1 MAEEAVGGVN
11 AVRHGSGRVLRE
23 PRGLVAVNVVVCVGA
38 REVVVVVVVVLVMVA
53 ILIGVSV
60 GGGGGRRVVFDA
72 LEVLDGLFRGFNYF
86 DDYAREND

>member
-1 MAEEAVGGVN
+1 M
-11 AVRHGSGRVLRE
+11 LRE
-23 PRGLVAVNVVVCVGA
+23 PRGLVADNVVVCVGA
-38 REVVVVVVVVLVMVA
+38 REVVVVVVVVLVMVMVA